1 MRLNE
6 SLRTRTKEFGSS
18 IIRSYVRLPKNREE
32 AAILGKQMLRSG
44 TSVASHTRE
53 ASRAR
58 TDAEFCS
65 KLDVLLQEAD
75 ETQLWIEF
83 LIDDCLITDP
93 NLPEI
98 HREAGELMAIFTT
111 MVHKVRSNLTNNKS
125 LQK

>member
-6 SLRTRTKEFGSS
+6 SLRARTKAFGSS
-18 IIRSYVRLPKNREE
+18 VIRAYIQLPKNRVEC
-32 AAILGKQMLRSG
+32 ATIGKQMLRSG

-58 TDAEFCS
+58 SDSEFCS

-83 LIDDCLITDP
+83 LIDDCTIPDP
-93 NLPEI
+93 NLPVI
-98 HREAGELMAIFTT
+98 HREAGELIAIFTT
-111 MVHKVRSNLTNNKS
+111 IVSKVRGTI
-125 LQK
+125 